1 VENVVGAYLHEL
13 DAPFVH
19 VAHADEIQY
28 ASVELRSHANVHVFC
43 TGFDGRLPIIL
54 GFPLE

>member
-1 VENVVGAYLHEL
+1 MVGAYLHEL